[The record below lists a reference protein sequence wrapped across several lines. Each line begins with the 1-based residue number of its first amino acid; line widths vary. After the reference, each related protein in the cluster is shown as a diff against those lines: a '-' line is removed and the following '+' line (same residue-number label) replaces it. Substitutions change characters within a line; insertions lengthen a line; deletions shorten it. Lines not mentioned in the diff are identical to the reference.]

1 MRPNHRRSGGFT
13 LIELLVVIAIIAILI
28 GLLLPAV
35 QKVREAAA
43 RTKSQNNLKQM
54 GLACHNF
61 HDVKGRLPYPGWRD
75 PATTNGGLANANI
88 DRSGS
93 WCYQIFPFMELDAL
107 YRSWTFTA
115 PFPGTYTQHLI
126 PVPMFICPGRDRGP
140 GFKTGGT
147 VPGPV
152 SDYAMN
158 TRVNKP
164 DGYKPN
170 VWSATSGTYNAK
182 DAKVT
187 IQTIPDGSSNTA
199 LIGEKA
205 LSLDEQGADDTGDRF
220 DEAIP
225 IGGYASLGRRG
236 NYDTTNASFVLVTDT
251 QAVYGACGS
260 TGTVYCS
267 DQHFGAP
274 WGGGVHFVMGDGA
287 VRSVNYNIDP
297 LTLGLILNSNDGQVA
312 NLP

>member
-1 MRPNHRRSGGFT
+1 MRPNHPRSKGFT

-61 HDVKGRLPYPGWRD
+61 HDARGRLPYPGCRNS
-75 PATTNGGLANANI
+75 TVNNGLANANI
-88 DRSGS
+88 EGSGS
-93 WCYQIFPFMELDAL
+93 WCFQIFPYMELDAL
-107 YRSWTFTA
+107 YRSWTFDPTM
-115 PFPGTYTQHLI
+115 FPGSYTQHLV
-126 PVPMFICPGRDRGP
+126 PVNMFISPGRDRGK
-140 GFKTGGT
+140 GFKTAGT

-158 TRVNKP
+158 TRINRP
-164 DGYKPN
+164 DTYKPN
-170 VWSATSGTYNAK
+170 AWTTASGSTYNAK
-182 DAKVT
+182 DTKVM

-205 LSLDEQGADDTGDRF
+205 LMIKTWNNDLGQDF

-236 NYDTTNASFVLVTDT
+236 NFDGTDNSFVLVTDVIADHDT
-251 QAVYGACGS
+251 CPTNQDCP
-260 TGTVYCS
+260 
-267 DQHFGAP
+267 DQHWGAP
-274 WGGGVHFVMGDGA
+274 WQGGVYFVMGDGS
-287 VRSVNYNIDP
+287 VRSVNYSVP
-297 LTLGLILNSNDGQVA
+297 GLTLALMLNSNDGQPYT
-312 NLP
+312 LP

>member
-1 MRPNHRRSGGFT
+1 VKVGQPRSRGFT

-61 HDVKGRLPYPGWRD
+61 HDAKGRLPYPGFRN
-75 PATTNGGLANANI
+75 AAVNNGLANANI
-88 DRSGS
+88 EGSGS
-93 WCYQIFPFMELDAL
+93 WCYQIFPFMELDSL

-126 PVPMFICPGRDRGP
+126 PVPMFISPGRDRGK

-164 DGYKPN
+164 DGYNPN
-170 VWSATSGTYNAK
+170 AWTSYSVAYNAK
-182 DAKVT
+182 DAKVQ
-187 IQTIPDGSSNTA
+187 IQMIPDGSSNTA
-199 LIGEKA
+199 LLGEKA
-205 LSLDEQGADDTGDRF
+205 LSLLEQGDDDTGDNF
-220 DEAIP
+220 DEAIT
-225 IGGYASLGRRG
+225 IGGYGSLGRRG
-236 NYDTTNASFVLVTDT
+236 NYDATNGSFVLVTDT
-251 QAVYGACGS
+251 AATRDTCP
-260 TGTVYCS
+260 TNMDCS

-274 WGGGVHFVMGDGA
+274 WSGGVHFVMADGS
-287 VRSVNYNIDP
+287 VRSIAYNIDS
-297 LTLGLILNSNDGQVA
+297 LLLALMLNSNDGAVA
-312 NLP
+312 NIP